1 MALRVGIVGLPNVGK
16 STLFNALTRAGA
28 DVANYPFCT
37 IEPNIGVTPVPD
49 ARLQA
54 LAAIAQP
61 ERIVPATVEFVDIAG
76 LVAGASRGEG
86 LGNKFLA
93 HIREVDAIVHV
104 VRCFTGDNI
113 AHVAGG
119 LDPRRDI
126 EVVNLELILADME
139 TLEKRKYR
147 LHAALKSGAGA
158 AAAREELALAG
169 RIEEAFDAG
178 RPACA
183 LPYSEAEKELLKNL
197 PLLTLKKVIFA
208 ANVAESDLPATD
220 NPFVAAARAEA
231 LALGAEVVPVCAG
244 SEAEIAEL
252 EAEDRKLFLAALNL
266 EVSGLDRLIQSA
278 FRLLGLMTFFTAG
291 PLEVKAWTIRA
302 GTKAPQAAG
311 VIHTDFER
319 GFHRAEVVS
328 CEDFI
333 AQGGLAAAKEKGL
346 VRSEG
351 KDYIMR
357 DGDIAHFR

>member
-16 STLFNALTRAGA
+16 STLFNALTQAGA

-37 IEPNIGVTPVPD
+37 IDPNVGVVRVPD

-54 LAAIAQP
+54 LADIARP

-93 HIREVDAIVHV
+93 HIREVDAIIHV
-104 VRCFTGDNI
+104 VRCFIDDNITHVTGD
-113 AHVAGG
+113 V
-119 LDPRRDI
+119 DPRRDI
-126 EVVNLELILADME
+126 DVVNLELILADME
-139 TLEKRKYR
+139 TLAKRRHR
-147 LHAALKSGAGA
+147 LDAALKSGPA
-158 AAAREELALAG
+158 AAVREEIALTE
-169 RIEEAFDAG
+169 RIEAAFDAG
-178 RPACA
+178 RPAGA
-183 LPYSEAEKELLKNL
+183 LDYSESEKALLKNL

-208 ANVAESDLPATD
+208 ANVAESDLPAAG
-220 NPFVAAARAEA
+220 NPFVEAVRAEA
-231 LALGAEVVPVCAG
+231 LALKAEVIPICAG

-252 EAEDRKLFLAALNL
+252 DEDDKKMFLAALSL
-266 EVSGLDRLIQSA
+266 EATGLDRLIRSA

-319 GFHRAEVVS
+319 GFHRAEIVS
-328 CEDFI
+328 CDDFT
-333 AQGGLAAAKEKGL
+333 AQGGLAGAREKGL